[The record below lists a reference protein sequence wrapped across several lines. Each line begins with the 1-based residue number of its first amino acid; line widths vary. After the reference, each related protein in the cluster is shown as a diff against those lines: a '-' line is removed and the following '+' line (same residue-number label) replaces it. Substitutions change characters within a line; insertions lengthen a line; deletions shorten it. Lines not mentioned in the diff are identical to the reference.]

1 MPSESLLSSGSGAVT
16 TSNTPEDTEDVQN
29 PSPVL
34 AWFLKLYLNSY
45 FLVSGDCHPK
55 ESRICVFPVV
65 T

>member
-1 MPSESLLSSGSGAVT
+1 MSSESLLSSGSGAVT

-45 FLVSGDCHPK
+45 FLVLGDCHPK
-55 ESRICVFPVV
+55 ESRLCVFPVV